1 MQNLEIA
8 YLMLLRP
15 KQWTKNLL
23 VFAALLFVGG
33 FHDSGQTLLA
43 LAAFA
48 AMCLVSS
55 ATYIANDIRDVDRDR
70 RHPRKRMRPIASG
83 NVRVP
88 AAAGVAI
95 FCLVAGLVLGFW
107 IGPAAIV
114 MIVAYLVLQ
123 IAYNAFLKQIPVADV
138 FTIAVGF
145 VLRAV
150 LGAVAIDVRISGWL
164 LFCTGALALLLGFSK
179 RRNEFLTIPEANS
192 TRESLAHYTRSS
204 LDILVAI
211 FAGASAMCYGVYC
224 LESET
229 AKKFPGLIIT
239 SIFVFYGIA
248 RYVLIVFSKDE
259 GAEPETLLYRDR
271 HLLLSVVLF
280 VVSAVLAINGLE
292 VPFITS

>member
-1 MQNLEIA
+1 MQNLVIA

-33 FHDSGQTLLA
+33 YHSPVQTTLA
-43 LAAFA
+43 IAAFA
-48 AMCLVSS
+48 AMCLASS
-55 ATYIANDIRDVDRDR
+55 ATYVFNDIRDVERDR
-70 RHPRKRMRPIASG
+70 RHTRKRNRPIASG
-83 NVRVP
+83 KVAPVP
-88 AAAGVAI
+88 ASIIALLCLAAGLGVASWVGTGAVAI
-95 FCLVAGLVLGFW
+95 ILV
-107 IGPAAIV
+107 
-114 MIVAYLVLQ
+114 YLAMQL
-123 IAYNAFLKQIPVADV
+123 AYNAYLKHVAVADV

-179 RRNEFLTIPEANS
+179 RRNEFLTVAEANT
-192 TRESLAHYTRSS
+192 TRESLAHYTRTS
-204 LDILVAI
+204 LDALVAI
-211 FAGASAMCYGVYC
+211 FAGAAAMCYGIYC
-224 LESET
+224 LESDT
-229 AKKFPGLIIT
+229 AKKYPGLIVT

-259 GAEPETLLYRDR
+259 GGEPETLLFRDR
-271 HLLLSVVLF
+271 HLLLSVLLF
-280 VVSAVLAINGLE
+280 IVSAVLAINGLE